1 MIVASQEPD
10 LEALKRVMG
19 PFSERVIHALADSR

>member
-10 LEALKRVMG
+10 LESVKRVMG
-19 PFSERVIHALADSR
+19 PFSERVIRSLAGGG